1 MSTNFDWAE
10 LVIAKAGKPTTQ
22 NNIDNVARWMVAE
35 EPPGSWYHA
44 CDPLNVNNLAEHDVE
59 SFPDLTTAAIATSA
73 VILQSNMAPIAD
85 ALAENA
91 PLSQFSAACAVA
103 PWSTGGY
110 HGRPGDIAGIPVP
123 PAVEAPGWTSPLAP
137 APPTP
142 PAPAPAPPTPVP
154 TPITQEDDMQMC
166 AYDPV
171 TGGIWLTDENGAIY
185 AVDGSEY
192 VVAANLNTHPAW
204 LAGQEESDG
213 ANPVVG
219 ICYWGKPGEADGYAL
234 FTKPTSGVGGIP
246 GTPYDQYRW
255 NRDGSAA

>member
-10 LVIAKAGKPTTQ
+10 LVITRAGKPVTQ
-22 NNIDNVARWMVAE
+22 NNIDNVVRWMVAE
-35 EPPGSWYHA
+35 EPPESWFHA
-44 CDPLNVNNLAEHDVE
+44 CDPLNANDLAEHNVE
-59 SFPDLTTAAIATSA
+59 SFPDLTTAAAATAA

-85 ALAENA
+85 ALAEDA
-91 PLSQFSAACAVA
+91 PLSQFSAACALA

-110 HGRPGDIAGIPVP
+110 HGRPGDIASIPLP
-123 PAVEAPGWTSPLAP
+123 PAVEAPGWSSPLAP
-137 APPTP
+137 APP
-142 PAPAPAPPTPVP
+142 APAPVP

-171 TGGIWLTDENGAIY
+171 TGGIWLTDENGAVY

-204 LAGQEESDG
+204 LAGEAESHG
-213 ANPVVG
+213 ANPCVG
-219 ICYWGKPGEADGYAL
+219 ICYWGKPGADGYAL
-234 FTKPTSGVGGIP
+234 FTKPESGVGGLP

-255 NRDGSAA
+255 NRDGSPV